1 MVKQPIWSE
10 ARADR
15 IKDAQNCPVNKF
27 IKTPMTNNPQA
38 GARLGVSVAFIF
50 ALIFASVSLNVSA
63 QTISGKADDPSA
75 TSTASTTSTAA
86 LAGAPAAPTNTTA
99 PTRSLL
105 PLVQPLWSELSPNQ
119 ASALAP
125 MASQWNNFTL
135 ADKRSWIK
143 LANGFAKLPADQQKK
158 ATARM
163 VEWTQLTPEQRLR
176 VRSNFGIAQKVPQ
189 EQRVAEFQQYR
200 SMTPEQRRVLRSAGT
215 TSNTAALYAGT
226 RTGLAPEAAQP
237 IIKTVVPPATI
248 KR

>member
-1 MVKQPIWSE
+1 MKHLLEGPTTNRLHQRVGLALAISLGF
-10 ARADR
+10 AVSATL
-15 IKDAQNCPVNKF
+15 AQNVGDP
-27 IKTPMTNNPQA
+27 TA
-38 GARLGVSVAFIF
+38 G
-50 ALIFASVSLNVSA
+50 
-63 QTISGKADDPSA
+63 
-75 TSTASTTSTAA
+75 STTSASTSSASTIA
-86 LAGAPAAPTNTTA
+86 LPVIA

-105 PLVQPLWSELSPNQ
+105 PLVQPLWSELSTSQ
-119 ASALAP
+119 ASTLSP
-125 MASQWNNFTL
+125 MAGQWNSFTL

-143 LANGFAKLPADQQKK
+143 LANGFSKLPAEQQKK

-176 VRSNFGIAQKVPQ
+176 VRSNFGIAKKAPQ

-215 TSNTAALYAGT
+215 TSNTAALYAGS

-237 IIKTVVPPATI
+237 IIKTVVPPATV